1 VHATL
6 TAKNAHARLCN
17 SAATTLPCKLL
28 QTILGLVQASCRL
41 LFAARP
47 PAVSTKSVARRCSL
61 KKKSKSTL
69 AHDAVADA
77 LLHKH
82 HLIIYIGAGPIQLI
96 YGSPLQLAAGR
107 YLEKILFSTMFWG
120 A

>member
-1 VHATL
+1 LPHAHL
-6 TAKNAHARLCN
+6 LSRQNRSLDDAR
-17 SAATTLPCKLL
+17 S
-28 QTILGLVQASCRL
+28 
-41 LFAARP
+41 
-47 PAVSTKSVARRCSL
+47 
-61 KKKSKSTL
+61 KKQSKSTL

-96 YGSPLQLAAGR
+96 YGSPLQLVAGR
-107 YLEKILFSTMFWG
+107 YLEKILFSTMFWW